1 LYLEKLIV
9 EAENMEERVCVI
21 QRALEIMMVLME
33 YNNFN
38 GVIAITSAMNSSS
51 VHRLVLRIK
60 DVNSIFDL
68 LNGQWN
74 IEEVLLPS
82 NFFPMRNTNLF
93 HPTFCK
99 LIFQNYFQRIPNNLL
114 KALEEAS
121 ALVPDHFK
129 IYWDKLRSL
138 NPPCVPFF
146 GQYQVSH

>member
-68 LNGQWN
+68 LNGQ
-74 IEEVLLPS
+74 
-82 NFFPMRNTNLF
+82 
-93 HPTFCK
+93 
-99 LIFQNYFQRIPNNLL
+99 
-114 KALEEAS
+114 
-121 ALVPDHFK
+121 
-129 IYWDKLRSL
+129 
-138 NPPCVPFF
+138 
-146 GQYQVSH
+146 